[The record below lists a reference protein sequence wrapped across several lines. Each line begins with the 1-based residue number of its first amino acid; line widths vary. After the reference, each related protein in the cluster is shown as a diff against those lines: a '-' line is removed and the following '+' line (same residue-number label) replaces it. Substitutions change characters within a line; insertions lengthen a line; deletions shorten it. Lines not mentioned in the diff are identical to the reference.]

1 MVFSS
6 LLFVFLFLF
15 IHLILYYVIP
25 GIKGKNIVL
34 LLSSMIFYAWGG
46 PRFLILLLFMTWVSW
61 FCAKQIEKA
70 TAQISK
76 RICLFVDI
84 VVLLG
89 MLFVFKYAT
98 FFFETTNALFSVPSV
113 VPQIVL
119 PIGISFYTFQLLSYT
134 VDVYR
139 GNVKAQEKYWKLLLY
154 SSLFHQCIAGPIVRY
169 EWVAED
175 IDGRSVTTAQI
186 YEGIRRFCIGLAKK
200 AILANGCASVA
211 DNLLPTTLDSLGT
224 VAPSAL
230 WLGMLFYMLQIYLD
244 FSAYSDMAIGM
255 GRMVGFRYPENF
267 NYPYIAFSVQD
278 FWRRWHISLS
288 TFFRDYVYIP
298 LGGSRCSLPRI
309 IFNTFVVWFLTGMWH
324 GASWNYML
332 WGLYFFIF
340 LMLERFGLRK
350 ILEKIKPVA
359 HIYALLVVYFGW
371 VLFRFEDFS
380 MMRGVLTQMFD
391 FQGSFL
397 SLETKT
403 VFMNQIFFLLL
414 SILAS
419 TPFSAWAW
427 KAITAKAAGSK
438 LAVLTDAVDVIL
450 PPVLLILS
458 LMSLAG
464 DTYNPFLYFQF

>member
-6 LLFVFLFLF
+6 LLFVFLFLS
-15 IHLILYYVIP
+15 IHLILYYMVP
-25 GIKGKNIVL
+25 GIKGKNVVL
-34 LLSSMIFYAWGG
+34 LVSSMIFYAWGG

-61 FCAKQIEKA
+61 FCAKQIEKRA
-70 TAQISK
+70 AQTGK
-76 RICLFVDI
+76 RIWLIGDI

-98 FFFETTNALFSVPSV
+98 FFFETTNALFSVPKAI
-113 VPQIVL
+113 PQIVL

-175 IDGRSVTTAQI
+175 IDGRTVTTAQI

-200 AILANGCASVA
+200 AVLANGCASVA
-211 DNLLPTTLDSLGT
+211 DNLLPAALDSIGT
-224 VAPSAL
+224 TAPAAL

-267 NYPYIAFSVQD
+267 NYPYIASSVQD

-298 LGGSRCSLPRI
+298 LGGSRCSLPRV

-332 WGLYFFIF
+332 WGLYFFVF

-380 MMRGVLTQMFD
+380 MMRGVLNQMFN

-403 VFMNQIFFLLL
+403 VFMNQIFFLIV
-414 SILAS
+414 SIFAS
-419 TPFSAWAW
+419 TPLSSWVW
-427 KAITAKAAGSK
+427 KAVTTRVTGSK
-438 LAVLTDAVDVIL
+438 WAIITDTVDVIL

-458 LMSLAG
+458 LMALTG
-464 DTYNPFLYFQF
+464 DSYNPFLYFQF